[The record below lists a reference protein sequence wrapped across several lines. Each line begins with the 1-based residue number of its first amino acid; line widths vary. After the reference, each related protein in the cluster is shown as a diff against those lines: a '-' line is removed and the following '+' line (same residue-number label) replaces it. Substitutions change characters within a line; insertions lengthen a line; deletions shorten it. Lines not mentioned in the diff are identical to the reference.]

1 MVAIYHL
8 LILASWLTF
17 IASWALLASRA
28 KRSVGGRWSWPRKI
42 ALRLVILILI
52 LLPLHFLAAHHAVR
66 TMRVYVVNT
75 NLISGFAGAALC
87 ACGVTLAV
95 WARVCLGRDWG
106 MPMEEKA
113 HFELVTHGPYATIRH
128 PIYAGIILAIL
139 GSAIGQSV
147 LWAIPLLII
156 GPYLIYSAGREE
168 KMMTERFPNQY
179 PSYLK
184 RTRMIIPF
192 IG

>member
-1 MVAIYHL
+1 
-8 LILASWLTF
+8 
-17 IASWALLASRA
+17 
-28 KRSVGGRWSWPRKI
+28 
-42 ALRLVILILI
+42 
-52 LLPLHFLAAHHAVR
+52 
-66 TMRVYVVNT
+66 MRVYVVNT
-75 NLISGFAGAALC
+75 NLIAGFVGAALC
-87 ACGVTLAV
+87 ACGVTLAI

-113 HFELVTHGPYATIRH
+113 HPELVTEGPYATIRH

-156 GPYLIYSAGREE
+156 GPYFVYSAGRKE
-168 KMMTERFPNQY
+168 KMMTEQFPNQY
-179 PSYLK
+179 PAYLK